1 MVSRITWAVAA
12 ACTAATAGITHSQ
25 TAAKP
30 AASAPASAT
39 PARELPP
46 VVVTGNPLGSE
57 LFGLASPT
65 SVLEGTNLF
74 LRRSTTLGETLNDLP
89 GVSSTY
95 FGPNSSRPVIRG
107 LDGDRIR
114 VLNNG
119 IGVLDASSLSNDHAV
134 PIDPLIIERAEV
146 VRGPATLFY
155 GGNAVGGVV
164 NVIDNRIPQ
173 EPVTGVRGRV
183 EGRLGGAEREKAAGG
198 LLEAGNG
205 RFALH
210 ADAYVRDT
218 DDLKIKGPNISPRL
232 QAQDPARTVTN
243 GTLPNSASKSK
254 GGALGASLT
263 WERAYLGLAYSEFDS
278 VYGTV
283 AEPEVTID
291 MKSKRWDVGGEVR
304 DLKSFVTGV
313 KFKFARTDYKHVEL
327 DAGVPATTFKSKGD
341 EGRLELTHGRL
352 GPLQGAVGLQFGKF
366 DFSALG
372 DEAFVP
378 TTETDSKAL
387 FVFEELSLGKLK
399 LTFGAR
405 HERTD
410 VSSQGGGPIPFGATD
425 PRFDPAQKRKF
436 SANSFAL
443 GGVYSL
449 TPALALAMNAT
460 SSERAPTYYELYANG
475 PHAATGAY
483 EVGSPAFSKEKSRA
497 IDAALRVRS
506 GAHSGSIGVFASR
519 FKNYIGVFNG
529 GNTRG
534 ADGELNPPETIEPGA
549 SDNTGEEVLPE
560 LAYRAVPAR
569 FRGMEAEG
577 KFRLLD
583 TAANKLDLLLKF
595 DRVRA
600 DDRSTGLPL
609 PRIAPRRFGV
619 GLNYQW
625 NSLTARIDATH
636 VSGQGRVS
644 ANELPTDGYT
654 MLNAGVSYRVK
665 LAAASSLDVFVRGV
679 NLLNEDAR
687 NHVSLLK
694 DIAPLGKRSG
704 QVGMRMQF

>member
-1 MVSRITWAVAA
+1 MYSKTALAVASALA
-12 ACTAATAGITHSQ
+12 ALASPSYSQ
-25 TAAKP
+25 LRPKP
-30 AASAPASAT
+30 GTQPAQ
-39 PARELPP
+39 LPP
-46 VVVTGNPLGSE
+46 VVVTANPLGSD
-57 LFGLASPT
+57 LFSLASPT

-74 LRRSTTLGETLNDLP
+74 LRRGTTLGETLNDLP

-107 LDGDRIR
+107 FEGDRIR
-114 VLNNG
+114 ILNNG
-119 IGVLDASSLSNDHAV
+119 IGVLDASSLSNDHAL
-134 PIDPLIIERAEV
+134 PIDPLIVERMEV

-164 NVIDNRIPQ
+164 NVLDNRIPQ
-173 EPVTGVRGRV
+173 EPVKGVRGRV

-198 LLEAGNG
+198 LIEAGNG
-205 RFALH
+205 RLALH
-210 ADAYVRDT
+210 MDAYVRDT
-218 DDLKIKGPNISPRL
+218 DDLKIKGPNISRRL
-232 QAQDPARTVTN
+232 QAQDPSLTVTE

-263 WERAYLGLAYSEFDS
+263 WDRAYLGLAYSEFDS

-291 MKSKRWDVGGEVR
+291 MRSKRWDVGGEVR

-313 KFKFARTDYKHVEL
+313 KFKFARTDYIHVEL
-327 DAGVPATTFKSKGD
+327 DAGAPATTFNSKGH
-341 EGRLELTHGRL
+341 EGRLELTHGKL
-352 GPLQGAVGLQFGKF
+352 GPLQGAIGLQLGKF
-366 DFSALG
+366 DFEALG

-378 TTETDSKAL
+378 STQTDSKAVFL
-387 FVFEELSLGKLK
+387 FEELALGKFK

-410 VSSQGGGPIPFGATD
+410 VSSQGGGPVSFGATD
-425 PRFDPAQKRKF
+425 PRFDPAQTRKF
-436 SANSFAL
+436 NANSFAL

-449 TPALALAMNAT
+449 TSALALALNAT

-483 EVGSPAFSKEKSRA
+483 EVGSAVFSKEKSRA
-497 IDAALRVRS
+497 IDAALRMRS
-506 GAHSGSIGVFASR
+506 GPHSGSIGVFASR
-519 FKNYIGVFNG
+519 FKNYIGIFNS

-534 ADGELNPPETIEPGA
+534 ADGELNPPETLVPGE

-595 DRVRA
+595 DYVRA
-600 DDRSTGLPL
+600 EDRSTGLPL

-625 NSLTARIDATH
+625 NSLIARIDATR

-665 LAAASSLDVFVRGV
+665 MTPATGLDVFLRGV
-679 NLLNEDAR
+679 NLLNEEAR
-687 NHVSLLK
+687 NHVSFLK
-694 DIAPLGKRSG
+694 DIAPVGKRSG
-704 QVGMRMQF
+704 QVGMRLQF